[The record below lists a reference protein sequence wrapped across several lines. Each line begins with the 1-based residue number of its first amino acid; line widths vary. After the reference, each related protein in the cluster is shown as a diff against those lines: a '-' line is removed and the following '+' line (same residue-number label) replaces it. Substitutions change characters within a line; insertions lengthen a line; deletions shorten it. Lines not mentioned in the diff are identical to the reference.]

1 MANELVP
8 RQYELTPQGVFT
20 HTMAEKW
27 LALSN
32 EERDELLYQL
42 RQRTLQEPQ
51 EPREPTEFDVR
62 PWVQP

>member
-1 MANELVP
+1 VANELVP

-27 LALSN
+27 LALTN
-32 EERDELLYQL
+32 EERDELLHQL
-42 RQRTLQEPQ
+42 RQRSLQQ
-51 EPREPTEFDVR
+51 EPREPTELDVR